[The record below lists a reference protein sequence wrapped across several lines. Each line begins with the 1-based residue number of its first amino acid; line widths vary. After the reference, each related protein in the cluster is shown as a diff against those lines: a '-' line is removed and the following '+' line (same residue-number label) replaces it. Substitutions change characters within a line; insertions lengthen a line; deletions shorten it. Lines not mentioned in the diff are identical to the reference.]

1 MCFEIPSC
9 LYLYAEISCVDYYTY
24 TQKLLVKIISVFE
37 CHLIVCIN
45 SVKEYITCA
54 YLIFVV
60 HKMCLCVSGNLDLQF
75 KTFANSQYIDDAP
88 SDDDVSKIEEKTQ
101 SRF

>member
-1 MCFEIPSC
+1 
-9 LYLYAEISCVDYYTY
+9 
-24 TQKLLVKIISVFE
+24 VKIISVLE

-45 SVKEYITCA
+45 SVKKYITCA

-60 HKMCLCVSGNLDLQF
+60 HKMHLRVSGNLDLQF
-75 KTFANSQYIDDAP
+75 KTFANSQYIDDVP
-88 SDDDVSKIEEKTQ
+88 SDDDVSSMEEMTQ

>member
-1 MCFEIPSC
+1 
-9 LYLYAEISCVDYYTY
+9 LRHNACVCALKYHHVYIY
-24 TQKLLVKIISVFE
+24 TQKFLVKVISVLE
-37 CHLIVCIN
+37 CHLIVFIN
-45 SVKEYITCA
+45 SVKEYITCE
-54 YLIFVV
+54 YLIFVI

-88 SDDDVSKIEEKTQ
+88 SDDDVSSREGMTQ